1 MNGNLSIGTPLGDPI
16 EVGALGHA
24 LGAKEDANNLHM
36 DPFGLISVKSC
47 FGHTE
52 GAAGLSG
59 AMLAMHCLDSKS
71 KSAVRYPNET
81 PDFEHDLSF

>member
-16 EVGALGHA
+16 EIDALGHA
-24 LGAKEDANNLHM
+24 LGAKEDATNPNM

-59 AMLAMHCLDSKS
+59 AMLAMHCLDSRS
-71 KSAVRYPNET
+71 KSAVRYPNENYM
-81 PDFEHDLSF
+81 F